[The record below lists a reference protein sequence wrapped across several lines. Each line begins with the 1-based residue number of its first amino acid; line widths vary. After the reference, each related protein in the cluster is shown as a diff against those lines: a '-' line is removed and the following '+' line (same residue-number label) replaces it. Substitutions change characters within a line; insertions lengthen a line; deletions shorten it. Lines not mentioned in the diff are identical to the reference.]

1 MLTLSFGAEGN
12 SEEKRKLQRLF
23 KAYNQMMLYAADR
36 ILNDKD
42 DAEDAVQQA
51 FLRVMNH
58 LDDIDENDEQKTK
71 SYLSIIA
78 QNIAIDIYRKKKRE
92 WVHNISYDEYEIFI
106 EDPSGQDF
114 EEWDGVLGSRLEEAI
129 AKLPAQYAE
138 VIPKVVTEETIEKA
152 RKKAEKMMKK
162 ALKESRK
169 KGELSELQSTLLDL
183 QELSPA
189 NNKIKLLTR
198 SE

>member
-1 MLTLSFGAEGN
+1 MLTLSFGMEGD
-12 SEEKRKLQRLF
+12 SEKQRKIERLF
-23 KAYNQMMLYAADR
+23 KAYNQMMLYAADK

-138 VIPKVVTEETIEKA
+138 VIQLTYGCGYNSEEIGAMLNLSAENVRQRLVRARRKLARLLGTE
-152 RKKAEKMMKK
+152 
-162 ALKESRK
+162 
-169 KGELSELQSTLLDL
+169 D
-183 QELSPA
+183 
-189 NNKIKLLTR
+189 TR
-198 SE
+198 E